1 MNGPIIEKH
10 MRDSNDDID
19 YESEFQPSDNKRIK
33 KEENCLEN
41 VKKTFK
47 TMDEIKKETNDKY
60 QNLTVQEKNNNDI
73 LFKLIENYDID
84 DNINLNILDNNLKA
98 IKDSVDKLKTN
109 TEIFINNYNKFR
121 YTISTE
127 DRKKL
132 LNEYINITDNQNISD
147 INFAYETESPNKL
160 LQNFLLNILKLYN
173 KCKLKKEKF
182 SIPEFYSE
190 FTIVI
195 KNEGYLIG
203 KSFFTPS
210 NYGNINFR
218 YSKVF
223 EEFLK
228 LYDNLFFDKNNNLLE
243 ESSTKLLF
251 ENKTSILY
259 CFSKTVKNKDEILNE
274 ELYLK
279 YLKIIYIIMLMCE
292 GKEKDLTI
300 IQKIKN
306 INNCMINIIN
316 KEALKKYIKNNQNK
330 LFIEKN
336 GKVIEVND
344 WIINKLKLNEIVL
357 YIEDDIKLN
366 FEIKLYN
373 NNVFDNLGLNI
384 QDKNWL
390 NCNFEYIENY
400 HFLNASEQLK
410 YEFKNNLLTILES
423 PCVKEIYMKIE
434 TRFEKGYLF
443 ESENS
448 KNIFEEIYKHI
459 IFFPFP
465 IETSFGYCNKNH
477 YDIYINICPDTADA
491 FNLFGELYA
500 NTNDTLHEVIH
511 IIPLYYI
518 LNSENK
524 KIEDANSRISSK
536 TKKECVKKQQEF
548 LKEIK
553 STDLRIKEK
562 EDLDFGDLFEI
573 ELYGFYIREFS
584 LKNTCELFVK
594 DTWYKEQAIKNFKL
608 NYINRSIK
616 ELEEKKENKENIDNC
631 YEEKKEENKIENSN
645 ENQKHDINNITE
657 NSLTLDNSINIE
669 DYKNKSKIIKAFFDT
684 FPIKEGKKIF
694 KNKQILVRKRGSFRN
709 EKFGNILV
717 RELRVS
723 RNKFLPYNEFGGRR
737 MFKSGL

>member
-1 MNGPIIEKH
+1 MNGPIIKKH
-10 MRDSNDDID
+10 MRGSEDELD
-19 YESEFQPSDNKRIK
+19 YENEFLPGDNKRIK

-41 VKKTFK
+41 VKKIFK
-47 TMDEIKKETNDKY
+47 TLDEIKNETNDNY

-73 LFKLIENYDID
+73 LFKLIGNFDIND
-84 DNINLNILDNNLKA
+84 IINLNILDNNLKT

-109 TEIFINNYNKFR
+109 TEIFINNYKKFR

-132 LNEYINITDNQNISD
+132 LTEYINIMNNQNISD
-147 INFAYETESPNKL
+147 INFAYETESPKKL

-173 KCKLKKEKF
+173 KCILKKEKF
-182 SIPEFYSE
+182 STSEFYSE
-190 FTIVI
+190 FSSLI
-195 KNEGYLIG
+195 KNEGYDIG

-228 LYDNLFFDKNNNLLE
+228 LYDNLFFDKNNNLLD

-251 ENKTSILY
+251 ENKTNILY
-259 CFSKTVKNKDEILNE
+259 YFSKTIENKDEVLNE

-300 IQKIKN
+300 IQKIIT

-316 KEALKKYIKNNQNK
+316 KKALKEYIKNNKNK

-336 GKVIEVND
+336 GKEIEVND
-344 WIINKLKLNEIVL
+344 SIINKLKLNEILL
-357 YIEDDIKLN
+357 YKEDDIKLN

-373 NNVFDNLGLNI
+373 NNVFDNLGFNI
-384 QDKNWL
+384 QNKNWF

-410 YEFKNNLLTILES
+410 NEFKNNLLTILKS

-434 TRFEKGYLF
+434 TKFEKDYLF
-443 ESENS
+443 ESKNS
-448 KNIFEEIYKHI
+448 NNIFEEIYKHI

-465 IETSFGYCNKNH
+465 IETSFRYCNKNH
-477 YDIYINICPDTADA
+477 YDIYINICPVKNDV

-524 KIEDANSRISSK
+524 NIEDANSRISSK

-553 STDLRIKEK
+553 STDLRIKKK

-573 ELYGFYIREFS
+573 ELYGFCIREFS
-584 LKNTCELFVK
+584 LKNTCELFLK

-616 ELEEKKENKENIDNC
+616 ELEEKKENKDNC
-631 YEEKKEENKIENSN
+631 SEEKEEENKIENSN
-645 ENQKHDINNITE
+645 ENQKHDINNINE
-657 NSLTLDNSINIE
+657 NSVTLDNSINIE
-669 DYKNKSKIIKAFFDT
+669 DYKDKSKIIKVFFDT
-684 FPIKEGKKIF
+684 FPIKEENKNF
-694 KNKQILVRKRGSFRN
+694 ENKQILVRKRGSFGN
-709 EKFGNILV
+709 EKIGNIYV

-723 RNKFLPYNEFGGRR
+723 RNKLLPYNEFGGRR
-737 MFKSGL
+737 MFNSGL

>member
-1 MNGPIIEKH
+1 MNGPIIKKH
-10 MRDSNDDID
+10 MRGSEDELD
-19 YESEFQPSDNKRIK
+19 YENEFLPGNNKRIK

-41 VKKTFK
+41 VKKIFK
-47 TMDEIKKETNDKY
+47 TLDEIKNETNDNY

-73 LFKLIENYDID
+73 LFKLIGNFDIND
-84 DNINLNILDNNLKA
+84 IINLNILDNNLKT

-109 TEIFINNYNKFR
+109 TEIFINNYKKFR

-132 LNEYINITDNQNISD
+132 LTEYINIMNNQNISD
-147 INFAYETESPNKL
+147 INFAYETESPKKL

-173 KCKLKKEKF
+173 KCILKKEKF
-182 SIPEFYSE
+182 STSEFYSE
-190 FTIVI
+190 FSSLI
-195 KNEGYLIG
+195 KNEGYDIG

-228 LYDNLFFDKNNNLLE
+228 LYDNLFFDKNNNLLD

-251 ENKTSILY
+251 ENKTNILY
-259 CFSKTVKNKDEILNE
+259 YFSKTIENKDEVLNE

-300 IQKIKN
+300 IQKIIT

-316 KEALKKYIKNNQNK
+316 KKALKEYIKNNKNK

-336 GKVIEVND
+336 GKEIEVND
-344 WIINKLKLNEIVL
+344 SIINKLKLNEILL
-357 YIEDDIKLN
+357 YKEDDIKLN

-373 NNVFDNLGLNI
+373 NNVFDNLGFNI
-384 QDKNWL
+384 QNKNWF

-410 YEFKNNLLTILES
+410 NEFKNNLLTILKS

-434 TRFEKGYLF
+434 TRFEKDYLF
-443 ESENS
+443 ESKNS
-448 KNIFEEIYKHI
+448 NNIFEEIYKHI

-465 IETSFGYCNKNH
+465 IETSFRYCNKNH
-477 YDIYINICPDTADA
+477 YDIYINICPVKNDV

-524 KIEDANSRISSK
+524 NIEDANSRISSK

-553 STDLRIKEK
+553 STDLRIKKK

-573 ELYGFYIREFS
+573 ELYGFCIREFS
-584 LKNTCELFVK
+584 LKNTCELFLK

-616 ELEEKKENKENIDNC
+616 ELEEKKENKDNC
-631 YEEKKEENKIENSN
+631 SEEKEEENKIENSN
-645 ENQKHDINNITE
+645 ENQKHDINNINE
-657 NSLTLDNSINIE
+657 NSVTLDNSINIE
-669 DYKNKSKIIKAFFDT
+669 DYKDKSKIIKVFFDT
-684 FPIKEGKKIF
+684 FPIKEENKNF
-694 KNKQILVRKRGSFRN
+694 ENKQILVRKRGSFGN
-709 EKFGNILV
+709 EKIGNIYV

-723 RNKFLPYNEFGGRR
+723 RNKLLPYNEFGGRR
-737 MFKSGL
+737 MFNSGL

>member
-1 MNGPIIEKH
+1 MNGPIIKKH
-10 MRDSNDDID
+10 MRGSENELD
-19 YESEFQPSDNKRIK
+19 YENEFLPGDNKRIK

-41 VKKTFK
+41 VKKIFK
-47 TMDEIKKETNDKY
+47 TLDEIKNETNDNY

-73 LFKLIENYDID
+73 LFKLIGNFDIND
-84 DNINLNILDNNLKA
+84 IINLNILDNNLKT

-109 TEIFINNYNKFR
+109 TEIFINNYKKFR

-132 LNEYINITDNQNISD
+132 LTEYINIMNNQNISD
-147 INFAYETESPNKL
+147 INFAYETESPKKL

-173 KCKLKKEKF
+173 KCILKKEKF
-182 SIPEFYSE
+182 STSEFYSE
-190 FTIVI
+190 FSSLI
-195 KNEGYLIG
+195 KNEGYDIG

-228 LYDNLFFDKNNNLLE
+228 LYDNLFFDKNNNLLD

-251 ENKTSILY
+251 ENKTNILY
-259 CFSKTVKNKDEILNE
+259 YFSKTIENKDEVLNE

-300 IQKIKN
+300 IQKIIT

-316 KEALKKYIKNNQNK
+316 KKALKEYIKNNKNK

-336 GKVIEVND
+336 GKEIEVND
-344 WIINKLKLNEIVL
+344 SIINKLKLNEILL
-357 YIEDDIKLN
+357 YKEDDIKLN

-373 NNVFDNLGLNI
+373 NNVFDNLGFNI
-384 QDKNWL
+384 QNKNWF

-410 YEFKNNLLTILES
+410 NEFKNNLLTILKS

-434 TRFEKGYLF
+434 TKFEKDYLF
-443 ESENS
+443 ESKNS
-448 KNIFEEIYKHI
+448 NNIFEEIYKHI

-465 IETSFGYCNKNH
+465 IETSFRYCNKNH
-477 YDIYINICPDTADA
+477 YDIYINICPVKNDV

-524 KIEDANSRISSK
+524 NIEDANSRISSK

-553 STDLRIKEK
+553 STDLRIKKK

-573 ELYGFYIREFS
+573 ELYGFCIREFS
-584 LKNTCELFVK
+584 LKNTCELFLK

-616 ELEEKKENKENIDNC
+616 ELEEKKENKDNC
-631 YEEKKEENKIENSN
+631 SEEKEEENKIENSN
-645 ENQKHDINNITE
+645 ENQKHDINNINE
-657 NSLTLDNSINIE
+657 NSVTLDNSINIE
-669 DYKNKSKIIKAFFDT
+669 DYKDKSKIIKVFFDT
-684 FPIKEGKKIF
+684 FPIKEENKNF
-694 KNKQILVRKRGSFRN
+694 ENKQILVRKRGSFGN
-709 EKFGNILV
+709 EKIGNIYV

-723 RNKFLPYNEFGGRR
+723 RNKLLPYNEFGGRR
-737 MFKSGL
+737 MFNSGL